1 VHPFKRYHNLIKQLP
16 VTALFNIVNAARPN
30 ATSRANPRFINIP
43 GLEKI
48 IGAPFNSSYFLLQ
61 VKPTL

>member
-1 VHPFKRYHNLIKQLP
+1 MIKQLP
-16 VTALFNIVNAARPN
+16 VTALFDIVNAARPN

-48 IGAPFNSSYFLLQ
+48 IGASFKSSYFYIAG
-61 VKPTL
+61 